1 MKSHPVHIKT
11 NNRVLLNVCCLRTY
25 LLITHTLALI
35 LQLRYGT
42 ADSRW
47 EDLMFSNFFLHQNI
61 TSNLY
66 FKTKIGNWEEY
77 ILIWANPGLFFFS
90 FRPQFKKWSFNF
102 DNINWKS
109 IDGGIWTLGRRMVMR
124 IRNHRS
130 MAAIPEKIFLK
141 LKILNCVSRNR
152 SKTSSDNL
160 R

>member
-77 ILIWANPGLFFFS
+77 ILIWANPGLFFFY
-90 FRPQFKKWSFNF
+90 FRPQFKKWCFNF
-102 DNINWKS
+102 DNINWKKHRWWDLNPRLQ
-109 IDGGIWTLGRRMVMR
+109 DGYAHTKPQIYCSNPRED
-124 IRNHRS
+124 I
-130 MAAIPEKIFLK
+130 LK
-141 LKILNCVSRNR
+141 LKILKCVSRNR